1 MQSKLN
7 LKEKHRS
14 KLLWIFIGTYV
25 IFFSTV
31 CFLKFNSFAYNDFD
45 LAIHSQVLWNILHG
59 SIFNSILGIDFLGNH
74 MHLVSF
80 LIAPIYR
87 IFPHPLTLLFLQTF
101 ALGIGAYPL
110 YLLARLILGY
120 KWALAISFMYLIYP
134 ALGYTNLF
142 EFHPTVFTT
151 PFFLFML
158 YYFHKDKFGMFLLF
172 MILAML
178 CQENIP
184 LAITALGFYALFK
197 HKKPKWII
205 SPMII
210 GGIYFWL
217 CVTKFIPYFNKDTI
231 QFITIYRHLGNSYSE
246 IIMTVLKHPIEVIKI
261 MFAKHKIM
269 YLTQLFG
276 PLSFIPLLSLLSLLP
291 ALPFFAQHL
300 LSLRLSEVTIYYH
313 YTAEIIPFIF
323 LALIYGIKNLINLNW
338 LKKRRVL
345 LAIPLVLVSLGYNFS
360 LGPHSRLLKYATI
373 FKKDELDKQKELL
386 LKNISKD
393 AAVVSTFEF
402 LPRLSHRKELYSFH
416 HLYMGFYTLSNQP
429 YDLPDNVK
437 YALIDFNDTLTFR
450 DFYRP
455 HRYENTRRFL
465 KDGNYGVMDV
475 KDTIILFQKDVQ
487 DKYPLYYLLSEQPQP
502 ENKVS
507 LIIDKDIEL
516 LGYDLK
522 EKKDNSLHIAFYWHC
537 LNKTQ
542 KDINIFFDFI
552 DGKGRLILRLLRPI
566 CYRIYPTQ
574 SWQPGQFI
582 KEERYLILPSNLA
595 TGRYLLKLGFF
606 NYGTGEL
613 CQTDSEEPLGRIDI
627 YVNGNKM

>member
-1 MQSKLN
+1 MQRKLD
-7 LKEKHRS
+7 LIEKYAS
-14 KLLWIFIGTYV
+14 VLLWLSIGIY
-25 IFFSTV
+25 ILFFSII

-45 LAIHSQVLWNILHG
+45 LAIHDQVLWNILHG

-74 MHLVSF
+74 MHLISF
-80 LIAPIYR
+80 LIAPIYKL
-87 IFPHPLTLLFLQTF
+87 FPHPLTLLFLQTV

-110 YLLARLILGY
+110 YLLARLVLGY

-142 EFHPTVFTT
+142 EFHPTVFAT
-151 PFFLFML
+151 PFLLFML
-158 YYFHKDKFGMFLLF
+158 YYFHKDRFGMFLLF
-172 MILAML
+172 VVLAMS
-178 CQENIP
+178 CQENMP
-184 LAITALGFYALFK
+184 LAIIAMGFYALFK
-197 HKKPKWII
+197 RKRIKWII
-205 SPMII
+205 LPMAI
-210 GGIYFWL
+210 GGIYLWL
-217 CVTKFIPYFNKDTI
+217 CVTKFMPYFNKNTI
-231 QFITIYRHLGNSYSE
+231 QFIAIYSHLGDSYTK
-246 IIMTVLKHPIEVIKI
+246 IIMNILQHPLEIMKIIFTKYKVI
-261 MFAKHKIM
+261 

-276 PLSFIPLLSLLSLLP
+276 PLSFLPLLSPLSLLA
-291 ALPFFAQHL
+291 ALPLFMQHL
-300 LSLRLSEVTIYYH
+300 LSLRITEVTIYYH

-338 LKKRRVL
+338 LKKRQVL

-386 LKNISKD
+386 LKNIPKD

-416 HLYMGFYTLSNQP
+416 HLYMGFHTLSNQP

-455 HRYENTRRFL
+455 ERYENIQRFL
-465 KDGNYGVMDV
+465 INGNWGISDI
-475 KDTIILFQKDVQ
+475 KDTIVLYQKNAQ
-487 DKYPLYYLLSEQPQP
+487 DKYSLYNLLSIEPQP

-516 LGYDLK
+516 LGFSLK
-522 EKKDNSLHIAFYWHC
+522 EENKSLHITFYWRC

-542 KDINIFFDFI
+542 KDINVFFDFI
-552 DGKGRLILRLLRPI
+552 DGKGRPIYRILRPI

-574 SWQPGQFI
+574 AWRPGQFI
-582 KEERYLILPSNLA
+582 REERYFTLPSNLQVA
-595 TGRYLLKLGFF
+595 LSLLKVGFF
-606 NYGTGEL
+606 NYATGEL
-613 CQTDSEEPLGRIDI
+613 CQTNSKDPLGRIDI
-627 YVNGNKM
+627 YVNRNKM